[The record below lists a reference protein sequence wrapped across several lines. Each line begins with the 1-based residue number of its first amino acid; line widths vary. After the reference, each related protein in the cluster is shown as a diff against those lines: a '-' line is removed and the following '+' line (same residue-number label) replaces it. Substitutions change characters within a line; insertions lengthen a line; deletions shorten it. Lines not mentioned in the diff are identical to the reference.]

1 PRAAQAVVQPRFV
14 DKQGRE
20 LPADAPV
27 EAIAQS
33 IYEVRVKPGILFAPH
48 PAFAKDAAGAYLYH
62 QLGEA
67 DVGEKRSPFE
77 FKEQGT
83 RELTAEDYVYAIKR
97 HATTRTAA
105 PVFGTFSE
113 YVVGLA
119 EYGKLVATEDRKLRE
134 GLSPTARDKPFLDF
148 RRWPLAGAEVVDKYT
163 LRIRIHGKYPQW
175 KYWMAMVFLAPIPWE
190 ADAFY
195 AQPGMA
201 ANGLSLNTWPVGTGP
216 YMMAEYIQDRRHVL
230 KRNPNYRGG
239 TYP

>member
-1 PRAAQAVVQPRFV
+1 
-14 DKQGRE
+14 
-20 LPADAPV
+20 
-27 EAIAQS
+27 
-33 IYEVRVKPGILFAPH
+33 
-48 PAFAKDAAGAYLYH
+48 
-62 QLGEA
+62 
-67 DVGEKRSPFE
+67 
-77 FKEQGT
+77 
-83 RELTAEDYVYAIKR
+83 
-97 HATTRTAA
+97 
-105 PVFGTFSE
+105 
-113 YVVGLA
+113 
-119 EYGKLVATEDRKLRE
+119 
-134 GLSPTARDKPFLDF
+134 LSPTARDKPFLDF

-239 TYP
+239 TYPCEGAPGDREAGLLDDCGKATPFIDTIVFSMEKESVPQDAKFRQGYLDVPELERMSYGVAYKIQMEDSEKVHREFTEKGILLPRNVDLTISYMGFNWL